1 MDERERIARLRDTR
15 LYLILTIGAEERD
28 WLTPLEAAL
37 ATQRIGMLQL
47 RDPSGDEARI
57 RRTVDL
63 LKAPCATHG
72 VLLLL
77 NDDPALA
84 AELDLDG
91 AHVGQADLAPAAARA
106 VLGPRRLLGLSTHD
120 TQEIA
125 SARTAPVDYL
135 GLGPCFATDS
145 KALDRRPQGA
155 DLVARCAGAAGDR
168 PVFPIGGITP
178 ANAPPLVAAGALR
191 LAVGAGILGT
201 RDPAAAARRLDDALR
216 GAASGGSA

>member
-1 MDERERIARLRDTR
+1 MDERDRRARLQSAR
-15 LYLILTIGAEERD
+15 LYLILTIGAEEHD
-28 WLTPLEAAL
+28 WRTPLEAAL
-37 ATQRIGMLQL
+37 ATQRVGMLQL
-47 RDPSGDEARI
+47 RDTSGDEARI
-57 RRTVDL
+57 RNRVDL
-63 LKAPCATHG
+63 LKAPCAAHG

-77 NDDPALA
+77 NDNPALA

-91 AHVGQADLAPAAARA
+91 AHVGQADLAPTAARA
-106 VLGPRRLLGLSTHD
+106 LLGPRRLLGLSTHD
-120 TQEIA
+120 AQEIA

-145 KALDRRPQGA
+145 KSLERRPQGP

-191 LAVGAGILGT
+191 LAVGAGILGAP
-201 RDPAAAARRLDDALR
+201 DPAAATRRLDDALR
-216 GAASGGSA
+216 RAASDETA